1 MVLCTSRLGFGVF
14 MIGPFFIIFVL
25 VRCRNRFKKRN
36 LKLICNDL
44 GFANLDSFKE
54 QLINK
59 TRIIRSG
66 FDLEFTARKEGILEL
81 KMVSPYTYFW
91 SDKLKT
97 EYFHSEIDLILIAC
111 KLVILPA
118 GYSIILSPYTF
129 HCTIILSFSA
139 LPLQADP
146 AEKTKFYITT
156 SFIRERRK
164 ELRNLKRSTRQTQQC
179 LLVLEEQLII
189 TTTIF
194 RQMKRT
200 WMTSHRLC
208 QNTFATIVTLSYINP
223 TTYEASFP
231 RISKDAKT
239 DREIEDRV
247 AKAQR
252 TLTRN
257 T

>member
-1 MVLCTSRLGFGVF
+1 
-14 MIGPFFIIFVL
+14 
-25 VRCRNRFKKRN
+25 
-36 LKLICNDL
+36 
-44 GFANLDSFKE
+44 
-54 QLINK
+54 
-59 TRIIRSG
+59 
-66 FDLEFTARKEGILEL
+66 
-81 KMVSPYTYFW
+81 MVSPYTYFW

-118 GYSIILSPYTF
+118 
-129 HCTIILSFSA
+129 A

-146 AEKTKFYITT
+146 AEKPNST
-156 SFIRERRK
+156 SPLPSFEKK

-208 QNTFATIVTLSYINP
+208 QNTFATIVTLCREKKKLPRYHFAFNKILARKHKKQFHLTANVVLMEVLRQIREKCKKQNKGLHVIFIGLSTYINP

-247 AKAQR
+247 AKG
-252 TLTRN
+252 TKN
-257 T
+257 THSKHIKNNGNTKEKP